1 MIIRAVSDDEDDDD
15 QQQRLSGSVF
25 GSGPSASPSNVSTL
39 RLHSARLAWVGA
51 TLALVVLLLV
61 DLAAIMSH
69 FQRQLTDDPT
79 TFTRDPFALVPV
91 LLDAWA
97 ISGIGLSSVLGG
109 VFAAPATAVN
119 NLLGF
124 IGVAAWIVSRET
136 SAQVTRS
143 RRAAAAATT
152 NIWTAG
158 SPWTLVV
165 GILCFGHVVSCGYV
179 LLALFESNGDRSRFF
194 LGKASANSRTY
205 PRV

>member
-1 MIIRAVSDDEDDDD
+1 MIIRAMSDDEDGDEH
-15 QQQRLSGSVF
+15 QHLSGSVF
-25 GSGPSASPSNVSTL
+25 GSAPSFPPARESAL
-39 RLHSARLAWVGA
+39 ALHAARTAWIGA

-69 FQRQLTDDPT
+69 FQQTLPDDPPT
-79 TFTRDPFALVPV
+79 LARDPFALVPAI
-91 LLDAWA
+91 LDAWA
-97 ISGIGLSSVLGG
+97 RSSSSSILAS

-124 IGVAAWIVSRET
+124 LGVAAWIVSRET
-136 SAQVTRS
+136 SAQATRS
-143 RRAAAAATT
+143 RRTAATASL
-152 NIWTAG
+152 WSVG
-158 SPWTLVV
+158 LPWTLVV
-165 GILCFGHVVSCGYV
+165 GIFCFGHVVSCAYV